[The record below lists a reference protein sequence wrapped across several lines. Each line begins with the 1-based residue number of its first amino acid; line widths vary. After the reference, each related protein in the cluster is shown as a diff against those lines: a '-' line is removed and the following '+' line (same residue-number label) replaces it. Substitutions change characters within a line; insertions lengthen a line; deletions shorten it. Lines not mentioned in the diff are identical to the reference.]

1 MGWLLSA
8 HFYYPNISTIT
19 MQKTIIYILSIVFS
33 LSILSFS
40 LENKLSPSQK
50 TKEYFNKQIDDVIVK
65 LEVLENSLP
74 SKNIEL
80 VRKNYL
86 DLRVSFKS
94 VDFLIA
100 YLDPM
105 LYDKK
110 INESPLLKAEPKV
123 ANKSTHE
130 PVGFQVLDETL
141 FSDEIDFTKVT
152 KLISTLEGDFEMLKK
167 VIAVQPF
174 YDAVVVHS
182 IRQGLIRSFTLGV
195 TGFDTPGSVNAISD
209 LKSFQE
215 ALITIAS
222 FYEGL
227 DGLVNIQKSIEFSD
241 YNSFNRYKYL
251 VTVINPSLESLE
263 KFRAENGIEKRE
275 EMITTSEFPVVS
287 TTTNLFAENFFNKVA
302 YLSLP
307 TTPTDSLKIAL
318 GEKLFF
324 DKSFSASGNLAC
336 SSCHNPDKAYT
347 DQKQF
352 SLSGDGKSVLGRN
365 SPSIN
370 YSVYGDKF
378 FHDLRA
384 HDLKNQIE
392 HVVVSELEFNTTYEN
407 IVAKLK
413 EDSSY
418 VKEFNAAFGIHGI
431 RKNTYNNAIKRYV
444 ATLPSHDSQF
454 DKWVLSGSSN
464 IDKSVENGFNLF
476 MGKAQCGTCHF
487 APTFSG
493 LVPPA
498 YTENESEV
506 LGVLENNDF
515 ENPVLDDDMGRSK
528 SGVIKDMYEFFDNSF
543 KTPTIRNVSHSF
555 PYMHNGSLAT
565 LEEVMAFY
573 QNGGGAG
580 MGIDLEH
587 QTLPFDSLELSD
599 QEVADIISFMNSLT
613 DNYLLKEQT
622 TY

>member
-1 MGWLLSA
+1 
-8 HFYYPNISTIT
+8 
-19 MQKTIIYILSIVFS
+19 MQKSFIYLLISLFS

-40 LENKLSPSQK
+40 IENKQSPSQK
-50 TKEYFNKQIDDVIVK
+50 TKAYFNKQIEDVIVK
-65 LEVLENSLP
+65 LDVLENSLP
-74 SKNIEL
+74 SKNLEL
-80 VRKNYL
+80 VRKDYL

-141 FSDEIDFTKVT
+141 FEEDIDFNKAS
-152 KLISTLEGDFEMLKK
+152 KLVATLQEDFKMLKNI
-167 VIAVQPF
+167 IAMQPF
-174 YDAVVVHS
+174 YDAIVLHS

-209 LKSFQE
+209 LQSFQE

-222 FYEGL
+222 FYDEL
-227 DGLVNIQKSIEFSD
+227 DDFINILKQIKFED
-241 YNSFNRYKYL
+241 YTSFNRYQYL
-251 VTVINPSLESLE
+251 VKVINPSLEILE
-263 KFRAENGIEKRE
+263 SFRAKKGIEKRE
-275 EMITTSEFPVVS
+275 ELISSSEFPVVS
-287 TTTNLFAENFFNKVA
+287 TATNLFDENFFNKVA
-302 YLSLP
+302 FLSLP
-307 TTPTDSLKIAL
+307 TTETDSAKTAL
-318 GEKLFF
+318 GKRLFF
-324 DKSFSASGNLAC
+324 DTSLSNSGTLGC
-336 SSCHNPDKAYT
+336 VSCHNPKMAYT
-347 DQKQF
+347 DQRQF
-352 SLSGDGKSVLGRN
+352 SLAGDGKNVLSRN

-392 HVVVSELEFNTTYEN
+392 HVVVSKLEFNTSYEKL
-407 IVAKLK
+407 VAKLK
-413 EDSSY
+413 EDSTY
-418 VKEFNAAFGIHGI
+418 VKEFNDAFGEHGI
-431 RKNTYNNAIKRYV
+431 RKNTFNNAIKRFV
-444 ATLPSHDSQF
+444 STLPSHDSQF
-454 DKWVLSGSSN
+454 DKWVLSGTSD
-464 IDKSVENGFNLF
+464 IDKNVENGFNIF
-476 MGKAQCGTCHF
+476 MGKGQCGTCHF

-498 YTENESEV
+498 YNENESEV
-506 LGVLENNDF
+506 LGVLEDNDF
-515 ENPVLDDDMGRSK
+515 KNPVLDDDMGRSK

-555 PYMHNGSLAT
+555 PYMHNGSLKT
-565 LEEVMAFY
+565 LEEVMEFY

-580 MGIDLEH
+580 MGIKLDH
-587 QTLPFDSLELSD
+587 QTLPFDSLELTE
-599 QEVADIISFMNSLT
+599 QEVKDIISFMNSLT
-613 DNYLLKEQT
+613 DDYLLNG
-622 TY
+622 Y